1 MNQATQ
7 VHLAFLFAS
16 PLMLETSEGNFF
28 DTLTPI
34 NFKEEFEQILLA
46 LEPQNINF
54 KYRYMVAN
62 DANIRECL
70 NDNPVGLHF
79 AGHGFENN
87 EKLFKTDKKAQL

>member
-1 MNQATQ
+1 
-7 VHLAFLFAS
+7 
-16 PLMLETSEGNFF
+16 MLETSEGNFF